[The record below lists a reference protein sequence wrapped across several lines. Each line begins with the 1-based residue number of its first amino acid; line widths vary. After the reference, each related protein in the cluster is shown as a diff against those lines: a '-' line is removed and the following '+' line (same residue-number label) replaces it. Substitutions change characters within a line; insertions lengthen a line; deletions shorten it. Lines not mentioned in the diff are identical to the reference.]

1 MNLMMTNL
9 FMSVIRLFMPDSGF
23 VNVSTDKINTFGLKL
38 LLLEEEKNPKYALN
52 LTLEPGSQAIHSDP

>member
-1 MNLMMTNL
+1 
-9 FMSVIRLFMPDSGF
+9 MSVIGLFMPDSGF

-38 LLLEEEKNPKYALN
+38 LLLEEEKNPKYAQN